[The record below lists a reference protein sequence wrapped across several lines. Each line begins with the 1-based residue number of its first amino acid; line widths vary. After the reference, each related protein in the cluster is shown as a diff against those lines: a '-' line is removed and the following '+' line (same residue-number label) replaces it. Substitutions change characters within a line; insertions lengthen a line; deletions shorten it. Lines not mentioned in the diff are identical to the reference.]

1 FKKYGVTVG
10 LVPSVWPETFCYV
23 VQECMQLGLPLVAF
37 NLGAQGERV
46 GKWEHGLLADEI
58 SAAGAYKALLALDA
72 RRMVARHP
80 EPMQEAG
87 TA

>member
-1 FKKYGVTVG
+1 
-10 LVPSVWPETFCYV
+10 
-23 VQECMQLGLPLVAF
+23 MQLGLPLVAF